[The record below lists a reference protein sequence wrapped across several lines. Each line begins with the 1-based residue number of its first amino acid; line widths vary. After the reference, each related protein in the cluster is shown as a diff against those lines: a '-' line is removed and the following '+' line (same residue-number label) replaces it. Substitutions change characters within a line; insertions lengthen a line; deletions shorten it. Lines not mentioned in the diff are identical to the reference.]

1 MRKTILYIFLFILF
15 IPLNSSGGDDE
26 VVRVMT
32 YNIRYAGDEKVDGIN
47 AWSNRRELVAS
58 VIRFHR
64 ADIIGL
70 QEALAHQL
78 EDLTDLLSG
87 YTWIGVGRDDGK
99 TGGEFSAILIKK
111 ERIEIVDNS
120 SLWLS
125 ETPDKP
131 SKGWDADFNR
141 IVSWA
146 KMQDRRT
153 DTEFYVFNTHFDHR
167 GEQAR
172 LNSVAL
178 LKEMI
183 AGIATDY
190 PVIVTGDFNFT
201 PESEAYRLLTNEGE
215 HILADAHKI
224 SRYGHYGSDITF
236 NDFGRSLITGNKIDY
251 IFIKN
256 NVDVIQHGIIAETFN
271 GRFPSDHMP
280 VLAEVVIGNR

>member
-1 MRKTILYIFLFILF
+1 MNKTVLYIFLLMLF
-15 IPLNSSGGDDE
+15 VPLDSSGGDDE

-47 AWSNRRELVAS
+47 SWSNRKELVAS

-64 ADIIGL
+64 AEIVGL

-78 EDLTDLLSG
+78 EDLTEHLSG
-87 YTWIGVGRDDGK
+87 YAWIGVGRDDGER
-99 TGGEFSAILIKK
+99 GGEFSAILFKK
-111 ERIEIVDNS
+111 ERFEIMDNS
-120 SLWLS
+120 TFWLS
-125 ETPDKP
+125 ETPDIP

-146 KMQDRRT
+146 KMKDRRT
-153 DTEFYVFNTHFDHR
+153 DTVFYVFNTHFDHR

-178 LKEMI
+178 LKEMV
-183 AGIATDY
+183 AGIAADY
-190 PVIVTGDFNFT
+190 PVVVTGDFNFT
-201 PESEAYRLLTNEGE
+201 PESEAYRLLTDDGE

-224 SRYGHYGSDITF
+224 SRYGHYGSGITF
-236 NDFGRSLITGNKIDY
+236 NDFGSSLIAGNKIDY

-280 VLAEVVIGNR
+280 VLAEVVVGDR